1 MATRSTRSIVAQG
14 AAPCQPA
21 PNRRTSAGITT
32 KKKRSS
38 GALVHHRNG
47 LSLGSPRTAAGRVSG
62 AREVSG
68 AARGEAQ
75 RCNAISK
82 VLIANRGEIAV
93 RVIRACKELGLKT
106 VAVYSVAD
114 ENSLHV
120 QLADEAVCI
129 GPAPSQESYL
139 NVPNILAA
147 AIGHGAD
154 AIHPGYGFLS
164 ENASFVSM
172 CRDHGLKFIGPDPES
187 ITLMGDKSTARDTM
201 KNAGVPTVPGS
212 DGLIETGRKTP
223 LSPPQHTPPRAHKH
237 SSPPPCADVSH
248 ARALN
253 PLSVRRVD
261 EEAIKCA
268 EEIGFPLMI
277 KATAGGGGRG
287 MRLATNMDEFLPL
300 MKQAQGEAKAAF
312 GNGAVYIERYV
323 QVRPRLTKG
332 PGLRTPVLTP
342 SLLVSVHVLCTHRTR
357 VTSSFR
363 FCATSTATAS
373 TWGRG
378 TARSRGG
385 TRSVWRRPQAP
396 C

>member
-1 MATRSTRSIVAQG
+1 MHF
-14 AAPCQPA
+14 
-21 PNRRTSAGITT
+21 SA
-32 KKKRSS
+32 
-38 GALVHHRNG
+38 
-47 LSLGSPRTAAGRVSG
+47 
-62 AREVSG
+62 
-68 AARGEAQ
+68 
-75 RCNAISK
+75 
-82 VLIANRGEIAV
+82 
-93 RVIRACKELGLKT
+93 
-106 VAVYSVAD
+106 
-114 ENSLHV
+114 
-120 QLADEAVCI
+120 
-129 GPAPSQESYL
+129 
-139 NVPNILAA
+139 
-147 AIGHGAD
+147 
-154 AIHPGYGFLS
+154 HP
-164 ENASFVSM
+164 
-172 CRDHGLKFIGPDPES
+172 P
-187 ITLMGDKSTARDTM
+187 
-201 KNAGVPTVPGS
+201 
-212 DGLIETGRKTP
+212 P
-223 LSPPQHTPPRAHKH
+223 LPPPRAL
-237 SSPPPCADVSH
+237 D
-248 ARALN
+248 

-342 SLLVSVHVLCTHRTR
+342 SLLVSVHVLRTHRTR

-385 TRSVWRRPQAP
+385 TRSLWRRPQAP